1 MFSQVLAIITVVSI
15 LAFFIAAKDVKELLK
30 QNKELSKELEKQK
43 RNSAYLATHAAEMAR
58 IERSSNALKKEIQ
71 GAKSD
76 EEIADIINAVI
87 DSNNKRVQNNAD

>member
-1 MFSQVLAIITVVSI
+1 MAEIILFGTTVFSLF
-15 LAFFIAAKDVKELLK
+15 AFYIAANEVKKLLTR
-30 QNKELSKELEKQK
+30 NKELRIELEKQK